1 MLDSLIALTQ
11 PWADLYASSTPLS
24 TSVLVLHILGLFVGG
39 GIALGTDRRVLR
51 AHPGAGPDT
60 GEAYLAA
67 AEDLK
72 AAHGVVLI
80 ALCLTVVSGLAL
92 ATADVGTF
100 ATSPLFWSK
109 MTLFAVLLINGTLM
123 RRAETRVIAA
133 ARSTME
139 LAIDGSDP
147 ALPWEA
153 LRRFAWISSGCWMGL
168 VVLGVILGNT

>member
-1 MLDSLIALTQ
+1 MLDALITLTQ
-11 PWADLYASSTPLS
+11 PWADLYISSTPLS
-24 TSVLVLHILGLFVGG
+24 TSVLVMHILSLFVGG

-51 AHPGAGPDT
+51 AQPGS

-67 AEDLK
+67 GEDLK
-72 AAHGVVLI
+72 ATHGVVLI

-92 ATADVGTF
+92 ATADLGTF

-109 MTLFAVLLINGTLM
+109 MALFAMLLINGTLM
-123 RRAETRVIAA
+123 RRTETQVITA

-139 LAIDGSDP
+139 RAIDGSDP
-147 ALPWEA
+147 ALPWGA
-153 LRRFAWISSGCWMGL
+153 LRRFAWISLGCWMGL